1 VNDWICMR
9 CGKVC
14 SQDERHC
21 RACGG
26 LVIDDLSRRRLG
38 TNVGNYRL
46 HAIIGRGG
54 MGTVYKGEH
63 VYIGKPVA
71 VKILHQQFAKYEEAV
86 KRFLR
91 EARAASQINHPN
103 IVDVTDFGPTPDGGV
118 YFVMEY
124 IEGESL
130 EDFIAKSSPV
140 ALHRAINIVNQL
152 AMALARA
159 HELGVVHRDLKP
171 ENIMLASRPG
181 RRDLV
186 RFLEDADEGPRWVV
200 EREQSY
206 DLVKIL
212 DFGIAK
218 VLEPEL
224 FGPQIQQPGRT
235 MAGAVFGTPEYMS
248 PESAAGLPVDHR
260 SDIYSVGVIFYD
272 LLVGHVPFEAVE
284 AKDVM
289 WKQMHEAPVPPRR
302 ARPDAEITEAAE
314 RLILRALQKKPDDR
328 QQTMDELRQ
337 ELQSCY
343 GSVQYRRD
351 AHRFSAELRDWLIR
365 EEARAA
371 AASMA
376 AGMPPPLPGVVPAGT
391 GPVAAPAGAPRSSAA
406 DTDADGLTTDRRPR
420 GAK

>member
-1 VNDWICMR
+1 MNEWLCIR

-14 SQDERHC
+14 QQEERHC

-26 LVIDDLSRRRLG
+26 LIIDELSRLRLG

-46 HAIIGRGG
+46 LAIIGRGG

-63 VYIGKPVA
+63 IYIGRPVA
-71 VKILHQQFAKYEEAV
+71 VKILHQQFARYEEAV

-103 IVDVTDFGPTPDGGV
+103 IVDVTDFGPTADGGV

-124 IEGESL
+124 IDGESL

-140 ALHRAINIVNQL
+140 PLHRAINVVNQL
-152 AMALARA
+152 AMALASA
-159 HELGVVHRDLKP
+159 HALGVVHRDLKP
-171 ENIMLASRPG
+171 ENIMLTRRPG

-186 RFLEDADEGPRWVV
+186 KHLDDSDRWVV
-200 EREQSY
+200 EREEFY

-224 FGPQIQQPGRT
+224 FGPVVQQPGRT

-248 PESAAGLPVDHR
+248 PESAEGKTVDHR

-289 WKQMHEAPVPPRR
+289 WKQIHEAPTPPRR
-302 ARPDAEITEAAE
+302 ARPDAEVTDAAE
-314 RLILRALQKKPDDR
+314 RLIMRTLAKNPADR
-328 QQTMDELRQ
+328 PQTMDEFRR
-337 ELQSCY
+337 ELQNCY
-343 GSVQYRRD
+343 GSVAYRRD
-351 AHRFSAELRDWLIR
+351 AMRLNPELRAWLER
-365 EEARAA
+365 EEAHELAQAPSRPAPLP
-371 AASMA
+371 
-376 AGMPPPLPGVVPAGT
+376 GMPPE
-391 GPVAAPAGAPRSSAA
+391 RS
-406 DTDADGLTTDRRPR
+406 
-420 GAK
+420 AK

>member
-1 VNDWICMR
+1 M
-9 CGKVC
+9 
-14 SQDERHC
+14 
-21 RACGG
+21 
-26 LVIDDLSRRRLG
+26 VIDTLSKQRLG

-63 VYIGKPVA
+63 VYIGRPVA

-103 IVDVTDFGPTPDGGV
+103 IVDVTDFGPTPEGGV

-124 IEGESL
+124 IEGQSL
-130 EDFIAKSSPV
+130 EDFIARNAPTP
-140 ALHRAINIVNQL
+140 LHRAINIVNQL
-152 AMALARA
+152 AMALQRA

-186 RFLEDADEGPRWVV
+186 RFLDDAAEAQANADGNGRGPRWVI
-200 EREQSY
+200 EREETY

-224 FGPQIQQPGRT
+224 FGPHVQQPGRT

-248 PESAAGLPVDHR
+248 PESAAGHPVDHR
-260 SDIYSVGVIFYD
+260 SDIYSLGVIFYD
-272 LLVGHVPFEAVE
+272 LLVGHVPFEAVD

-289 WKQMHEAPVPPRR
+289 WKQINEAPTPPSR
-302 ARPDAEITEAAE
+302 ARPDAEITATAE
-314 RLILRALQKKPDDR
+314 RLILRSLAKKPEDR
-328 QQTMDELRQ
+328 PATMDELRQ
-337 ELQSCY
+337 ELQTCF
-343 GSVQYRRD
+343 GSVHYRRD
-351 AHRFSAELRDWLIR
+351 SHRFSDEVRDWLAR

-371 AASMA
+371 AGKAPA
-376 AGMPPPLPGVVPAGT
+376 PALPGLPPQSQPKV
-391 GPVAAPAGAPRSSAA
+391 
-406 DTDADGLTTDRRPR
+406 
-420 GAK
+420 K